1 MNHVLEAHTKKRLT
15 TFSIFASHRASYNI
29 LSSVFGGRAIM
40 GIQSK
45 SAAGGSSSNHL
56 QHPGSH
62 KRLNILHHH
71 NPGLAGSEFDL
82 DLCTVVLVGDAKV
95 GKTALINRLVNDS
108 FSQVGKRTCLG
119 YRHLC
124 VTLRI

>member
-1 MNHVLEAHTKKRLT
+1 
-15 TFSIFASHRASYNI
+15 
-29 LSSVFGGRAIM
+29 M

-45 SAAGGSSSNHL
+45 STAAGGSSSNHH

-108 FSQVGKRTCLG
+108 FSQVGKRKT
-119 YRHLC
+119 H
-124 VTLRI
+124 TKAIFFEN